1 MYLMELMSCE
11 KNVLGFFFFNLVFIK
26 IIVKATAPRIL
37 ELVTH
42 YMSVQ
47 GLGMQL
53 QW

>member
-1 MYLMELMSCE
+1 MELMSSE
-11 KNVLGFFFFNLVFIK
+11 NNVLGFFFNLVFIK

-47 GLGMQL
+47 GLGRAR
-53 QW
+53 W

>member
-1 MYLMELMSCE
+1 MSLMELMSSE
-11 KNVLGFFFFNLVFIK
+11 NNVLVFFFFNLVFIK
-26 IIVKATAPRIL
+26 MIVNATAPRIL

-53 QW
+53 RG

>member
-1 MYLMELMSCE
+1 MSLMELMSSE
-11 KNVLGFFFFNLVFIK
+11 NNVLVFFFNLVFIK
-26 IIVKATAPRIL
+26 MIVNATAPRIL

-53 QW
+53 RG